1 MERKDILRTDKL
13 IQDAY
18 LSLIFVSANKKI
30 TVNDII
36 NKAGVSR
43 STFYAHYQD
52 IPDLDRCV
60 EKRIID
66 YVKAYLVQT
75 TPEELITNA
84 YEKLSPLLRAVF
96 NRKEF
101 LHGLIVGGWKPLV
114 LKNIRAAFDGVID
127 WGSLPNVS
135 AEKIETMHLCIRGI
149 LLETC
154 YYWSMSDS
162 PMNEDLL
169 IRSAC
174 DFISGGM
181 KQIIEQP

>member
-1 MERKDILRTDKL
+1 MERKDVLRTDKL

-18 LSLIFVSANKKI
+18 LGLIFYSGDKRI
-30 TVNDII
+30 TVNDVI
-36 NKAGVSR
+36 NKAGISR
-43 STFYAHYQD
+43 STFYAHYED
-52 IPDLDRCV
+52 LPALDRSV
-60 EKRIID
+60 EQRITD
-66 YVKAYLVQT
+66 YVKSYIVNT
-75 TPEELITNA
+75 TPEELIANA
-84 YEKLSPLLRAVF
+84 YEKLSPLLYAVF
-96 NRKEF
+96 DRQEF